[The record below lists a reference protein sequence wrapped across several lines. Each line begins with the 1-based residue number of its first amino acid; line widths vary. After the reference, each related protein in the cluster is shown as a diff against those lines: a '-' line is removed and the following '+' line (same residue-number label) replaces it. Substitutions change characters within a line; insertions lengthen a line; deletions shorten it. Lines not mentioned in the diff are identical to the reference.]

1 MGLEPKTKLG
11 PYEVIGPVG
20 AGGMG
25 VVYKAQ
31 DTRLER
37 FVALKLLPE
46 EMAHDRL
53 AMERFRR
60 EAKAASALN
69 HANICTIYDIGEAD
83 GKTYLAMEYLE
94 GETLKQAIHG
104 HGMELERLLGI
115 AIETADALDAAHSK
129 GIAHRDIKPANIFV
143 TNRGHA
149 KILDFGLAKR
159 ADEAASGE
167 TASLGAEAQ
176 QLTSPGSTL
185 GTVAY
190 MSPEQALGKEL
201 DGRTDLFS
209 FGVVLYEMATGKLPF
224 KAETAAG
231 IFDAILH
238 KPAAPP
244 TQMNPKISEDLE
256 RIISRCL
263 EKDRDLRYQHA
274 ADLRADL
281 QRLKRDTASSQFAA
295 ATVKLPSAKKG
306 KRKGRAWKWAIA
318 ATALVAAGLGVAQ
331 VVRHAREV
339 NWARTVAVPEITR
352 LFDEGKLGEA
362 YALAERAEKLLGDE
376 PALKKLWPRIS
387 YPITVETTPA
397 AASVYRRMYG
407 DATAGW
413 VLVGQTPLR
422 NVRAPQGPYEWKIE
436 KAGYEQVVRTTMGMF
451 GIWMP
456 SSPGGPEQKN
466 SVTLVE
472 SNKAPAGMV
481 RVSLPEKYWKE
492 LTIPGYEAVP
502 TIELGDFW
510 IDRYEVTNREYRKF
524 VEGGGY
530 LKKEYWKQEVVKDG
544 KKLSWE
550 EEMVLFRDAAGR
562 PGPKDWSQGEYAK
575 GQDDYPVTGVSWYEA
590 AAYAEYAGK
599 SLPTI
604 RHWNLAAGPTS
615 AWYLVPAS
623 NFGGAGVLPV
633 GSRPGLSP
641 WGNYDMAGNVKE
653 WAWTE
658 ADGGRRYVLG
668 GAWDE
673 PNYMFVDPDAQ
684 SPLLR
689 TANIGFRCMKLDDTK
704 KLPEEVWAAV
714 PTPRTDLT
722 KVVPVRQELFEVYRD
737 LYTYDKKPLNAKV
750 EKLEET
756 DDWRSER
763 VTYAAAYGDETAIAY
778 VLLPK
783 KRNPPYQTVI
793 FFPGSNALLLRKF
806 NPYTT
811 AALDAVV
818 RSGRAVICPVYKS
831 TYERGDGLTSDTADK
846 TSGWRD
852 HVIMWAKDASRALD
866 YAATRP
872 DLDREKLAYYGY
884 SWGAVMGGLIPA
896 IEPRIRAN
904 IFALG
909 GLDFQRPLPEV
920 DIVNFLPHVKQPTL
934 MLNGKYDFFFP
945 ELSSQEPFY
954 RLLGTKKEQKKH
966 LIYESGHNIPRNEL
980 IKEAL
985 NWLDEQLGAVR

>member
-1 MGLEPKTKLG
+1 MPLAAGTKLG
-11 PYEVIGPVG
+11 PYEIVSPLG

-25 VVYKAQ
+25 VVYKAN
-31 DTRLER
+31 DARLER
-37 FVALKLLPE
+37 FVALKLLPD

-69 HANICTIYDIGEAD
+69 HPNICTIYDIGEED
-83 GKTYLAMEYLE
+83 EKTYLAMEYLE
-94 GETLKQAIHG
+94 GATLKQEIHG
-104 HGMELERLLGI
+104 HGMKLERLLAI

-129 GIAHRDIKPANIFV
+129 GIVHRDIKPANIFV
-143 TNRGHA
+143 TARGHA

-159 ADEAASGE
+159 ADEAVSGE
-167 TASLGAEAQ
+167 TLSQRAEAE
-176 QLTSPGSTL
+176 LTSPGSTL
-185 GTVAY
+185 GTLTY

-209 FGVVLYEMATGKLPF
+209 FGVALYEMATGKVPF
-224 KAETAAG
+224 KGETAAA

-238 KPAAPP
+238 KLPTPP
-244 TQMNPKISEDLE
+244 TQVNPKTPEDLE

-281 QRLKRDTASSQFAA
+281 QRLKRDTTSSQFIAVEGKIPA
-295 ATVKLPSAKKG
+295 AKKG
-306 KRKGRAWKWAIA
+306 GARGFGWKGIIVTA
-318 ATALVAAGLGVAQ
+318 AVVAVMLGAQQ
-331 VVRHAREV
+331 VVKHARNV
-339 NWARTVAVPEITR
+339 SWARTVAEPEIS
-352 LFDEGKLGEA
+352 LLYDEGRLEEA
-362 YALAERAEKLLGDE
+362 FALAERAEKFLGDD
-376 PALKKLWPRIS
+376 PSLKKLWPKIS
-387 YPITVETTPA
+387 YPITLETTPEKA
-397 AASVYRRMYG
+397 NVYRRPYG
-407 DATAGW
+407 DAKAEW
-413 VLVGQTPLR
+413 VLVGQTPLKD
-422 NVRAPQGPYEWKIE
+422 VRAPQGPYEWKIE
-436 KAGYEQVVRTTMGMF
+436 KAGYEPVVRTTIGMF
-451 GIWMP
+451 GTWIP
-456 SSPGGPEQKN
+456 TSPGGPHQEGR
-466 SVTLVE
+466 VTLVE
-472 SNKAPAGMV
+472 SGKVPAGMV
-481 RVSLPEKYWKE
+481 RVALPEKYRRD
-492 LTIPGYEAVP
+492 LTIPGYETVP
-502 TIELGDFW
+502 EIDVGDYW
-510 IDRYEVTNREYRKF
+510 IDRYEVTNREYKRF
-524 VEGGGY
+524 VQASGY
-530 LKKEYWKQEVVKDG
+530 QKKEYWKQEVVKDG

-550 EEMVLFRDAAGR
+550 EEMSLFRDATGR
-562 PGPKDWSQGEYAK
+562 LGPKDWSQGEYAK

-590 AAYAEYAGK
+590 AAFAEFARK

-604 RHWNLAAGPTS
+604 RHWSRAAGPTS

-623 NFGGAGVLPV
+623 NFGRSGVLPV
-633 GSRPGLSP
+633 GSKPGVSP

-653 WAWTE
+653 WVWTE
-658 ADGGRRYVLG
+658 AEGGRRYVLG

-689 TANIGFRCMKLDDTK
+689 TANIGFRCMKLDEAK
-704 KLPEEVWAAV
+704 SLPEAVWAAV

-722 KVVPVRQELFEVYRD
+722 KVVPVTQELFEVFRS

-750 EKLEET
+750 EDIDET

-763 VTYAAAYGDETAIAY
+763 VTYTAAYGDETGISY

-783 KRNPPYQTVI
+783 SGQPPYQTVI
-793 FFPGSNALLLRKF
+793 FFPGSNALLNRKF

-818 RSGRAVICPVYKS
+818 RSGRAVIYPVYKS
-831 TYERGDGLTSDTADK
+831 TYDRGDGLTSDTADRS
-846 TSGWRD
+846 SGWRD

-866 YAATRP
+866 YAETRP
-872 DLDREKLAYYGY
+872 DLDHKKVAYYGY

-896 IEPRIRAN
+896 IEPRIQTN
-904 IFALG
+904 IIALG
-909 GLDFQRPLPEV
+909 GLDFQRSLPEV
-920 DIVNFLPHVKQPTL
+920 DVVNFLPRVKQPTL
-934 MLNGKYDFFFP
+934 MLNGKYDFYYP

-980 IKEAL
+980 IKETL
-985 NWLDEQLGAVR
+985 NWLDQQLGVVQ

>member
-1 MGLEPKTKLG
+1 MPLTPGTKLG
-11 PYEVIGPVG
+11 PYEIVSPLG

-25 VVYKAQ
+25 VVYKAE
-31 DTRLER
+31 DARLER

-69 HANICTIYDIGEAD
+69 HPNICTIYDIGEAD
-83 GKTYLAMEYLE
+83 EKTYLAMEYLE
-94 GETLKQAIHG
+94 GMTLKQEIHG
-104 HGMELERLLGI
+104 HGMRLERLLSIG
-115 AIETADALDAAHSK
+115 IETADALDAAHGK
-129 GIAHRDIKPANIFV
+129 GIVHRDIKPANVFV
-143 TNRGHA
+143 TVRGHA

-159 ADEAASGE
+159 SDEAVSGE
-167 TASLGAEAQ
+167 TLSQGAEAV

-190 MSPEQALGKEL
+190 MSPEQALGEEL

-209 FGVVLYEMATGKLPF
+209 FGVVLYEMATGKVPF
-224 KAETAAG
+224 KGDTPAA

-238 KPAAPP
+238 KLPTPPA
-244 TQMNPKISEDLE
+244 QVNPKIPEDLE

-281 QRLKRDTASSQFAA
+281 QRLKRDTTGSQFVAA
-295 ATVKLPSAKKG
+295 DGRIPAAK
-306 KRKGRAWKWAIA
+306 KRKGRGFGWKWMIA
-318 ATALVAAGLGVAQ
+318 VAAVVAALLGFQQ
-331 VVRHAREV
+331 VVKHTRKV
-339 NWARTVAVPEITR
+339 NWARSVALPEIGR
-352 LFDEGKLGEA
+352 LYDDGKLGEA
-362 YALAERAEKLLGDE
+362 YALAERAEKLLGDD
-376 PALKKLWPRIS
+376 PSLMKLWPRIS

-397 AASVYRRMYG
+397 GAKVYRRPYG
-407 DATAGW
+407 DAKAEW
-413 VLVGQTPLR
+413 VLVGQTPLKD
-422 NVRAPQGPYEWKIE
+422 VRAPQGPYEWKIE
-436 KAGYEQVVRTTMGMF
+436 KSGYAPMLRTTMGMF

-456 SSPGGPEQKN
+456 SSPGGPHQTG
-466 SVTLVE
+466 SVTLME
-472 SNKAPAGMV
+472 SGKAEAGMV
-481 RVSLPEKYWKE
+481 RVALPEKYWRE

-502 TIELGDFW
+502 MIEVGDFW
-510 IDRYEVTNREYRKF
+510 IDRYEVTNREYKKF
-524 VEGGGY
+524 VEAGGY
-530 LKKEYWKQEVVKDG
+530 QKKEYWKQEVVKDG

-550 EEMVLFRDAAGR
+550 EEMALFRDAAGR
-562 PGPKDWSQGEYAK
+562 PGPKDWSQGEYPK
-575 GQDDYPVTGVSWYEA
+575 GQDNYPVTGVSWYEA
-590 AAYAEYAGK
+590 AAFAEFAGK

-604 RHWNLAAGPTS
+604 RHWNRAAGPTS

-623 NFGGAGVLPV
+623 NFGGSGVLPV
-633 GSRPGLSP
+633 GSKAGISP

-653 WAWTE
+653 WVWTE
-658 ADGGRRYVLG
+658 AEGGRRYVLG

-704 KLPEEVWAAV
+704 RLPEEVWAAV
-714 PTPRTDLT
+714 PTPRMDLT
-722 KVVPVRQELFEVYRD
+722 KVAPVTQELFVVYRS

-750 EKLEET
+750 EELEET
-756 DDWRSER
+756 DDWRNER
-763 VTYAAAYGDETAIAY
+763 VTYTAAYGDETAIAY
-778 VLLPK
+778 LLLPK
-783 KRNPPYQTVI
+783 KGKPPYQTVI
-793 FFPGSNALLLRKF
+793 FFPGSNALLIRKF

-811 AALDAVV
+811 AALDAIV

-846 TSGWRD
+846 SSGWRD

-866 YAATRP
+866 YTETRP
-872 DLDREKLAYYGY
+872 DLDHQKVAYYGY
-884 SWGAVMGGLIPA
+884 SWGAVLGGLIPA
-896 IEPRIRAN
+896 IEPRIQTN
-904 IFALG
+904 IIALG
-909 GLDFQRPLPEV
+909 GLDFQRSLPEV
-920 DIVNFLPHVKQPTL
+920 DVVNFLPRVKQPTL

-945 ELSSQEPFY
+945 VLSSQEPFY

-980 IKEAL
+980 IKEIL
-985 NWLDEQLGAVR
+985 NWLDQQLGGV